1 MQKARH
7 LADVYPDLLKQ
18 REEYRQAF
26 LNRPMCTWE
35 DAFTILTSAGNN
47 NAGRVQTSGTSDQ
60 TARIALNIDS
70 VMERE
75 NRNIVQAYMTP
86 YQRVSD
92 EIEMFELCM
101 NRLNRRTLCVAR
113 QLFVERKRWNDIT
126 DEEGYPLGRSSVQF
140 ERNRALETIAAAIA
154 DWTERRLYAIYG

>member
-1 MQKARH
+1 MGRPKKQKVEIYEGYMQKARH

-26 LNRPMCTWE
+26 LDRPVCTWE

-70 VMERE
+70 VMER
-75 NRNIVQAYMTP
+75 
-86 YQRVSD
+86 
-92 EIEMFELCM
+92 
-101 NRLNRRTLCVAR
+101 
-113 QLFVERKRWNDIT
+113 
-126 DEEGYPLGRSSVQF
+126 
-140 ERNRALETIAAAIA
+140 
-154 DWTERRLYAIYG
+154 